1 MDFGCNITSRKFYEY
16 LFLVIM
22 IEKLIY
28 TFLISISPFGE
39 ARAGIPYAILQDV
52 PFFWGFLVGLI
63 GNLLIFPLLS
73 WLITTFSLK
82 LWPNRIYR
90 KGVINVSR
98 RAKKGVGDKVEKYG
112 FWALMIFVMIPLP
125 GTGAYLGTIA
135 SKVLKMESQKAFWS
149 VSLGVIVSCILMAV
163 GSYYGNKGLDLL

>member
-1 MDFGCNITSRKFYEY
+1 
-16 LFLVIM
+16 M

-52 PFFWGFLVGLI
+52 PFFWSFAVGLI

-73 WLITTFSLK
+73 WLIETFSQK
-82 LWPNRIYR
+82 LWPNRTYR
-90 KGVINVSR
+90 KGVINLSR
-98 RAKKGVGDKVEKYG
+98 RAKKGVGNNVEKYG
-112 FWALMIFVMIPLP
+112 FWALMVFVMIPLP

-135 SKVLKMESQKAFWS
+135 AYVLKLERQKAFWS
-149 VSLGVIVSCILMAV
+149 ISLGVLISCILMAV
-163 GSYYGNKGLDLL
+163 GSYYGNIGLDLL